1 MMDSSKIVFKWW
13 WEGSKKIEK
22 TNDVVYGWH
31 LWWTGKDPPRFD
43 SISYLARKREAKITF
58 MHFLLEYLCTYIHIL
73 LCEKAA
79 IPAKG
84 QLISKGLFGILNS
97 SKKQTKKF
105 DLTIM
110 IPQVDLFLF
119 VFGRI
124 WRHQKDISKLT
135 DL

>member
-13 WEGSKKIEK
+13 WVGSKKIEK

-58 MHFLLEYLCTYIHIL
+58 MHFLLEYLCMYIHIL
-73 LCEKAA
+73 LSEKAA

-97 SKKQTKKF
+97 SKNRTKTIRFFIRFLEELKTPESF
-105 DLTIM
+105 WNQLTFSCALNI
-110 IPQVDLFLF
+110 DF
-119 VFGRI
+119 
-124 WRHQKDISKLT
+124 T
-135 DL
+135 